1 MASDKSKN
9 GGGFD
14 DVMKDMKFK
23 ASFSQ
28 RERNSSIH
36 SIESAPSQSPTLG
49 GPFIQPQ
56 LKPIASRQTSLPD
69 TPFLPTR
76 DRRASETDFMNQS
89 RKNIVGE
96 LER

>member
-1 MASDKSKN
+1 
-9 GGGFD
+9 
-14 DVMKDMKFK
+14 MKDMKSR

-36 SIESAPSQSPTLG
+36 SIESAPSPTLG
-49 GPFIQPQ
+49 GSSFIPPS
-56 LKPIASRQTSLPD
+56 LKPVTASRQSSLPEAQ
-69 TPFLPTR
+69 PFLVIR
-76 DRRASETDFMNQS
+76 DRRASETDFLNQS